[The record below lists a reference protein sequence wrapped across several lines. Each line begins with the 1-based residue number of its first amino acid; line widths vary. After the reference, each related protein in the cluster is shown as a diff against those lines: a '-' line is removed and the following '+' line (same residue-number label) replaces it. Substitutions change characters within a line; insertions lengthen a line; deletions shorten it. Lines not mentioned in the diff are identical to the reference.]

1 MPQSITDGA
10 LPWQRLA
17 VKNAHP
23 RDARISFV
31 ESTHT
36 YTVDGSSDKMMSCTG
51 FIGKFYE
58 HFNPDA
64 VITKMMKGRNWNPSN
79 KYWGLTPDQI
89 KKLWDDNGKEASE
102 AGTRMHLDI
111 EHYNNAEPVGNLAG
125 DGYTPLDGA
134 EWQYFLRYE
143 EEHRKA
149 RGFEPFRTEWL
160 VFKEEIKLSGSIDM
174 VYLKPDGTLA
184 IYDWKRAKDIKK
196 DNPYQKMFAPLSHL
210 PDTNYWHYSLQL
222 NIYRRIL
229 QEKYGWVVS
238 ELALVVLHPNQESYE
253 VIPLNLLDDE
263 VEGMFQW
270 RAGQLA
276 GEAAMPSAAAT
287 AATTAA
293 TTEAQSDSE
302 ESAEP
307 VKKGTWMGG
316 ASSEEESPSLRRS
329 PRLKPVS
336 APKKSGWIGIED

>member
-23 RDARISFV
+23 RDARISFM

-58 HFNPDA
+58 HFDPDA
-64 VITKMMKGRNWNPSN
+64 VIAKMMKGRNWNPSN
-79 KYWGLTPDQI
+79 KYWGMKPDQI

-125 DGYTPLDGA
+125 DGYTPQDGA
-134 EWQYFLRYE
+134 EWQYFLRFE

-174 VYLKPDGTLA
+174 VYKKPDGTLA

-196 DNPYQKMFAPLSHL
+196 DNPYQKMFAPLCHL

-222 NIYRRIL
+222 NIYRRML

-276 GEAAMPSAAAT
+276 AT
-287 AATTAA
+287 ATVAKPVETAT
-293 TTEAQSDSE
+293 AQSDSE
-302 ESAEP
+302 EEP
-307 VKKGTWMGG
+307 AKKGTWMGG
-316 ASSEEESPSLRRS
+316 ASSDEDSKSQSPSSSPSSSLRRS
-329 PRLKPVS
+329 PRLKPP
-336 APKKSGWIGIED
+336 PKKSGWIGIED